1 MTTPP
6 PPKGSKSAG
15 GKKIFGLPR
24 IYVYGGAIA
33 IIAGIAFYL
42 YKEHKASSAASS
54 TTEGSPCTA
63 SDGTTGTYDANGNC
77 VSSDSGDTGTDDSG
91 DLSAVQ
97 TELESLL
104 ADQGTTSTSSTSG
117 TVTVPDVEGGTID
130 AATAKLKAAGLKGHI
145 PQTLANGTSYIVNS
159 QTPGA
164 GQKVAS
170 GATVDLGVKIA
181 SPSAAGS
188 GTVKVPSVEGKSIAA
203 AEAAIKSAGL
213 TYKLSNSAN
222 LKRGTTYV
230 ITSQTPAAGAS
241 VARGSN
247 VDLGAGTRK

>member
-6 PPKGSKSAG
+6 PRTSSKSAAG

-24 IYVYGGAIA
+24 LYVYGGAIA

-77 VSSDSGDTGTDDSG
+77 VSSDSGDTGTG

-104 ADQGTTSTSSTSG
+104 ADQGTSTSTTNVTVPQTVGQQAGAAHNILTAAGLKPTADPSQKPTDKVTSTSPAAGQSVASGSSVLITATSSGTSTSTAS
-117 TVTVPDVEGGTID
+117 TVTVPALNKGE
-130 AATAKLKAAGLKGHI
+130 TAGEMHNAIVAAGLVPVAAKG
-145 PQTLANGTSYIVNS
+145 QQASWIVKS
-159 QTPGA
+159 ISPGS
-164 GQKVAS
+164 GKKVAKGS
-170 GATVDLGVKIA
+170 RVVINAT
-181 SPSAAGS
+181 
-188 GTVKVPSVEGKSIAA
+188 GK
-203 AEAAIKSAGL
+203 
-213 TYKLSNSAN
+213 
-222 LKRGTTYV
+222 
-230 ITSQTPAAGAS
+230 
-241 VARGSN
+241 
-247 VDLGAGTRK
+247 

>member
-6 PPKGSKSAG
+6 PRTSSKSAAG

-24 IYVYGGAIA
+24 LYVYGGAIA

-77 VSSDSGDTGTDDSG
+77 ISSDSGDTGTDDTG

-104 ADQGTTSTSSTSG
+104 ADQGTSTSTTNVTVPQTVGQQAGAAHNILTAAGLKPTADPSQKPTDKVTSTSPAAGQSVASGSSVLITATSSGTSTSTAS
-117 TVTVPDVEGGTID
+117 TVTVPALNKGE
-130 AATAKLKAAGLKGHI
+130 TAGEMHNAIVAAGLVPVAAKG
-145 PQTLANGTSYIVNS
+145 QQASWIVKS
-159 QTPGA
+159 ISPGS
-164 GQKVAS
+164 GKKVAKGS
-170 GATVDLGVKIA
+170 RVVINAT
-181 SPSAAGS
+181 
-188 GTVKVPSVEGKSIAA
+188 GK
-203 AEAAIKSAGL
+203 
-213 TYKLSNSAN
+213 
-222 LKRGTTYV
+222 
-230 ITSQTPAAGAS
+230 
-241 VARGSN
+241 
-247 VDLGAGTRK
+247 